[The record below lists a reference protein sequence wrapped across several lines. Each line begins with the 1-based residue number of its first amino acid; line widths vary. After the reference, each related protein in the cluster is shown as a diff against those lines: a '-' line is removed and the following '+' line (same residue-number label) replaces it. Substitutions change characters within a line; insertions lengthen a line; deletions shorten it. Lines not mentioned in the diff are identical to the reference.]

1 MCRFLFVDCRIFC
14 VWTVR
19 IFCLWTVRIFGTLL
33 APLGA
38 GASSEVSFG
47 EAKWFEG
54 PTNTQNSQASEFEI
68 RMTQTKNRESNRKVI
83 RSENYITVVRFYM
96 AMCHHKLAFQ
106 IWRALSFEV
115 RGTPQI
121 YYNIPN
127 RIFLLQTVNFG
138 SFGCSP
144 STSSDFAE
152 IPQNHAKKLD
162 LAERIRMHRSRASGA
177 SNLSRYGRFCTLWF
191 VRA

>member
-1 MCRFLFVDCRIFC
+1 MCRFVFVDCADVLPVDCADI
-14 VWTVR
+14 
-19 IFCLWTVRIFGTLL
+19 LLVRIFGTLL

-106 IWRALSFEV
+106 I
-115 RGTPQI
+115 
-121 YYNIPN
+121 
-127 RIFLLQTVNFG
+127 
-138 SFGCSP
+138 
-144 STSSDFAE
+144 
-152 IPQNHAKKLD
+152 
-162 LAERIRMHRSRASGA
+162 
-177 SNLSRYGRFCTLWF
+177 
-191 VRA
+191 

>member
-1 MCRFLFVDCRIFC
+1 MFLPATSLKCVDVSYFACGLCGYFACGLCSYFACGLCGYFSCGLCGYFACGLVDFWIVLCADLCLWTVRMFC
-14 VWTVR
+14 LWTVR

-68 RMTQTKNRESNRKVI
+68 RMTQTKNRDSNRKVI

-106 IWRALSFEV
+106 I
-115 RGTPQI
+115 
-121 YYNIPN
+121 
-127 RIFLLQTVNFG
+127 
-138 SFGCSP
+138 
-144 STSSDFAE
+144 
-152 IPQNHAKKLD
+152 
-162 LAERIRMHRSRASGA
+162 
-177 SNLSRYGRFCTLWF
+177 
-191 VRA
+191 